1 MSNSC
6 ELVSDL
12 KSQLD
17 VASLELDTNGKT
29 RRALIISRLEIYQKI
44 RNLKEIE
51 LNNELNN
58 ELIYL
63 QSQLETI
70 TLDYETARKKRQA
83 LIMNISKLICE
94 IRHHLPV

>member
-51 LNNELNN
+51 LNNEL
-58 ELIYL
+58 IYL

-70 TLDYETARKKRQA
+70 TLDYETALKKRLV
-83 LIMNISKLICE
+83 LIMNISKLICK
-94 IRHHLPV
+94 IKTLNHLPV

>member
-12 KSQLD
+12 KSQLAA
-17 VASLELDTNGKT
+17 ASLELDTNGEK
-29 RRALIISRLEIYQKI
+29 RRALIISRLEINQKI
-44 RNLKEIE
+44 RNLNAI
-51 LNNELNN
+51 ELNN

-70 TLDYETARKKRQA
+70 TLDYEPRGK
-83 LIMNISKLICE
+83 NVW
-94 IRHHLPV
+94 P